1 MGLRK
6 VVFLQ
11 QYALPVSRDIQ
22 KSGPKI
28 KVFYIYCYNN
38 DDSLFF
44 LQFYSLYSYRLR
56 IN

>member
-28 KVFYIYCYNN
+28 NVFYINVYNN
-38 DDSLFF
+38 DNSIFF
-44 LQFYSLYSYRLR
+44 PPIL
-56 IN
+56 